1 MYYLLVI
8 CILSWHT
15 HTQFRSCNYWIAG
28 DGRTLQTYLAGL
40 LTMPRAMADAGLI
53 SGLALM
59 GLATQHPPVSCQ
71 KCQSCYN
78 ACGEGQ
84 HPLVSNLRSSV
95 ELGLAIVRY
104 SGLSKSLYHASGEAL
119 EGWLSRILALLELS
133 WPAPPHP
140 LLETGKARVDIN
152 RQALWFLK
160 ARFQYLSI
168 LFLLDE
174 VLWMSLVPSKLGCRP
189 VDRLPS
195 CVAGLKMWPEARG
208 WNWFMVHC
216 FAVLQNDTWT
226 RNPTVSTDC
235 VMFRSFNCFAAEVIQ
250 FWALKS
256 AHILNWAGNRAAW
269 TGFVEDQ
276 SSVNG
281 GWFKVFFT

>member
-1 MYYLLVI
+1 MWLLVI
-8 CILSWHT
+8 WMYATYVKWCIIQYAFKVDTHT
-15 HTQFRSCNYWIAG
+15 HTQFRSCNYWIAD

-59 GLATQHPPVSCQ
+59 GLATQHPPVSCE

-140 LLETGKARVDIN
+140 LLETGKARDILTLTGKLCN
-152 RQALWFLK
+152 FWKLSSNTCPPYCSSLT
-160 ARFQYLSI
+160 RF
-168 LFLLDE
+168 F
-174 VLWMSLVPSKLGCRP
+174 
-189 VDRLPS
+189 
-195 CVAGLKMWPEARG
+195 G
-208 WNWFMVHC
+208 WVW
-216 FAVLQNDTWT
+216 
-226 RNPTVSTDC
+226 
-235 VMFRSFNCFAAEVIQ
+235 
-250 FWALKS
+250 
-256 AHILNWAGNRAAW
+256 
-269 TGFVEDQ
+269 
-276 SSVNG
+276 
-281 GWFKVFFT
+281 